1 MLEHSHVMGGSTA
14 ARRINCAGSL
24 VAEKNSPEQA
34 ESEFATQGSLFHA
47 AMELLI
53 TADPRNM
60 KEAEPLLT
68 DLLGQDL
75 GFGEQWAINQ
85 SQIDAKIRPA
95 LEAWFTVFEK
105 YEFDD
110 WFIEQRVS
118 LESVISGAFGTC
130 DILGKDMAKRLHVLD
145 WKFGDGIPVAVEAN
159 IGLGFYAGAAL
170 YDDDPEL
177 MDFCDDI
184 TGVVLHIVQ
193 PRVGSEVVLHT
204 WETTEAWIEALVNQ
218 AAAAMDLALKPNA
231 PFKPGSWCQ
240 FCRARPT
247 CDAYLSMGSQAL
259 SKAPESMD
267 AVSLG
272 DAMKKADLLKNWISD
287 IYKIA
292 QREMEGGAA
301 IPGFKLVNK
310 LPRRVWADDKQAEK
324 DLRTAKVKVADIFS
338 KKLISPTQAEK
349 LNKALYSKTLS
360 ANVVMH
366 SSGLTVVADSD
377 KRQAVV
383 NSMELLANALPK
395 PKQ

>member
-1 MLEHSHVMGGSTA
+1 
-14 ARRINCAGSL
+14 
-24 VAEKNSPEQA
+24 
-34 ESEFATQGSLFHA
+34 
-47 AMELLI
+47 
-53 TADPRNM
+53 
-60 KEAEPLLT
+60 
-68 DLLGQDL
+68 
-75 GFGEQWAINQ
+75 
-85 SQIDAKIRPA
+85 
-95 LEAWFTVFEK
+95 
-105 YEFDD
+105 
-110 WFIEQRVS
+110 
-118 LESVISGAFGTC
+118 
-130 DILGKDMAKRLHVLD
+130 
-145 WKFGDGIPVAVEAN
+145 
-159 IGLGFYAGAAL
+159 
-170 YDDDPEL
+170 
-177 MDFCDDI
+177 
-184 TGVVLHIVQ
+184 
-193 PRVGSEVVLHT
+193 
-204 WETTEAWIEALVNQ
+204 
-218 AAAAMDLALKPNA
+218 MDLALKPNA